1 MARGILIYAEIM
13 KSGYIAPVFFSLCAK
28 AVELSAKL
36 DNAPIYA
43 LLIGK
48 MGYGNKFQEG
58 FRASAVDKVFVYV
71 DDRLET
77 YSTELYSKIA
87 VDLVREIEPEIF
99 LIGATTQGR
108 DLAPRISSQLHTGL
122 TADCTGLDI
131 NEKGL
136 LAATRPTFGGKLM
149 ATILCKKLPQ
159 MATVRPGVLPY
170 LENPVY
176 KNTEMVYKTHG
187 IENFETNVKL
197 IEFINDTEEVIN
209 SLDSAK
215 IIVAGGKGCKTENGF
230 EMLKKLADVL
240 CGTVGASRGAVDM
253 GIAPA
258 SIQIGQTGKT
268 VTPEIYI
275 ACGISGAIQHTIGIE
290 GSKKIIAINT
300 DPNAPI
306 FEHADVG
313 FVGDMFEI
321 VPKLIQEL
329 RDKRDKT

>member
-13 KSGYIAPVFFSLCAK
+13 KSGYVAPVFFSLCAK

-48 MGYGNKFQEG
+48 LGIGEKFKEG
-58 FRASAVDKVFVYV
+58 FKASGVEKTFVYV
-71 DDRLET
+71 DDRLEN
-77 YSTELYSKIA
+77 YSTEIYSEIA
-87 VDLVREIEPEIF
+87 VDLVNEIEPEIF

-108 DLAPRISSQLHTGL
+108 DLAPRISSKLHTGL

-131 NEKGL
+131 NEKGQ

-149 ATILCKKLPQ
+149 ATILCKKMPQ
-159 MATVRPGVLPY
+159 MATVRPGVLPF

-176 KNTEMVYKTHG
+176 KDTEMVYKDHG
-187 IENFETNVKL
+187 ISNFSSMPAL
-197 IEFINDTEEVIN
+197 LEFVQDSEELIN

-215 IIVAGGKGCKTENGF
+215 IIVAGGKGCKTEKGF
-230 EMLKKLADVL
+230 ELLGELACVL
-240 CGTVGASRGAVDM
+240 GGTVGASRGAVDM
-253 GIAPA
+253 GIAPQ
-258 SIQIGQTGKT
+258 SVQIGQTGKT

-275 ACGISGAIQHTIGIE
+275 ACGISGAIQHIVGIE

-300 DPNAPI
+300 DKDAPI
-306 FEHADVG
+306 FQHSDIG
-313 FVGDMFEI
+313 YVGDLFEV
-321 VPKLIQEL
+321 VPKLIEIFK
-329 RDKRDKT
+329 DKKDK